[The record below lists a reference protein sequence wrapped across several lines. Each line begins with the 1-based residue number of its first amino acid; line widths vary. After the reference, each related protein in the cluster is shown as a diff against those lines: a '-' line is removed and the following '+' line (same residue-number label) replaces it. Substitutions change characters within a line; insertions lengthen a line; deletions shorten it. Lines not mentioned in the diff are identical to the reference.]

1 MTYPKGWVS
10 LIQKGMN
17 VSANPTKYNY
27 HLNDFTP
34 YHGRAIFVFGSNL
47 AGIHGKG
54 AAKYAAECLGAGY
67 GIGVGYT
74 GGCYALPTKDEK
86 IKTLPLVVIEG
97 YIKSF
102 KEAARYND
110 GTKFFVTRVGCG
122 LAGYTDEQIAPLFKG
137 ASENC
142 VFPIEWQ
149 SILEE

>member
-1 MTYPKGWVS
+1 M
-10 LIQKGMN
+10 
-17 VSANPTKYNY
+17 NPTKYNY

-54 AAKYAAECLGAGY
+54 AAKYAAERLGAGY

-97 YIKSF
+97 FIKSF

-137 ASENC
+137 APENC

>member
-1 MTYPKGWVS
+1 M
-10 LIQKGMN
+10 
-17 VSANPTKYNY
+17 NPTKYNY

-54 AAKYAAECLGAGY
+54 AAKYAAEYLGAGY

-86 IKTLPLVVIEG
+86 IKTLTLSVIEG
-97 YIKSF
+97 YVCKF
-102 KEAARYND
+102 LTAARGD
-110 GTKFFVTRVGCG
+110 DSTKFFVTRVGCG
-122 LAGYTDEQIAPLFKG
+122 YAGYTDEQIAPLFKG
-137 ASENC
+137 APENC

-149 SILEE
+149 SVLEE